1 MNIHQLKREPTTK
14 NSVDLDCDHTTVIKV
29 IGLGGAGSNAVDR
42 MIQFGIDGV
51 EFLAANTD
59 SQALHQNE
67 AANKILLGKHFTN
80 GHGSGGDPLIG
91 KTAAYESLSDLSE
104 IIENADIL
112 FITCGMGGGTGT
124 GAAPVVAEL
133 ARDLD
138 IITVAVVTMPFN
150 FEGTYRYHNAMQGIA
165 TLQNH
170 CDTLITVPN
179 ERLLQIVPKNVTLDV
194 AFRMADDILRQG
206 IQAITEVVLK
216 PGLINID
223 FADIRTLLHQSGGA
237 VLAIGHGKGNNA
249 TIDAVRS
256 ALHHPLQDISGMN
269 SATGLLIHLT
279 GGQSLPMN
287 EIQRA
292 VEEIRTAIGPN
303 AEITLGVTVEEQLQ
317 NRVQIIIL
325 ATGVGGHSL
334 ENVIG
339 EIPFR
344 QVIVSN
350 KTALTPVEASN
361 PLNKEA
367 IKNSCQFNHS
377 DSTQESFP
385 HSPSPY
391 NLDTPAFLRRQ
402 RIRDSIQTKNI

>member
-1 MNIHQLKREPTTK
+1 MNIHQSAREHPTIK
-14 NSVDLDCDHTTVIKV
+14 SLMDLECDQNTVIKV

-59 SQALHQNE
+59 RQALHENE
-67 AANKILLGKHFTN
+67 APTKVLLGKHLTT
-80 GHGSGGDPLIG
+80 GHGTGGDPLIG
-91 KTAAYESLSDLSE
+91 ETAAYESLSDLSE

-150 FEGTYRYHNAMQGIA
+150 FEGTCRYHNAMQGIA
-165 TLQNH
+165 VLQSH

-179 ERLLQIVPKNVTLDV
+179 ERLLQIVPKHVTLDV
-194 AFRMADDILRQG
+194 AFRIADDILRQG

-216 PGLINID
+216 PGLINVD
-223 FADIRTLLHQSGGA
+223 FADVRALLHQSGGA

-269 SATGLLIHLT
+269 YATALLVHFT
-279 GGQSLPMN
+279 GGRSLPMA
-287 EIQRA
+287 EVQWA

-303 AEITLGVTVEEQLQ
+303 SEVTLGITVEEQLQ
-317 NRVQIIIL
+317 DRVQIIIL

-344 QVIVSN
+344 QVFDYTKSE
-350 KTALTPVEASN
+350 LTELEGSSSVH
-361 PLNKEA
+361 KELD
-367 IKNSCQFNHS
+367 QFIPS
-377 DSTQESFP
+377 GTTQEAFP
-385 HSPSPY
+385 YSPSPY

-402 RIRDSIQTKNI
+402 RIKDSIETNNT

>member
-1 MNIHQLKREPTTK
+1 MNIHQIEREHTTK
-14 NSVDLDCDHTTVIKV
+14 TPIDIDCGQTTVIKV
-29 IGLGGAGSNAVDR
+29 IGLGGAGSNAIDR
-42 MIQFGIDGV
+42 MMQFGIDGV
-51 EFLAANTD
+51 EFIAANTD
-59 SQALHQNE
+59 RQALRENE
-67 AANKILLGKHFTN
+67 SATKVLLGKHFTN
-80 GHGSGGDPLIG
+80 GHGAGGDPLIG
-91 KTAAYESLSDLSE
+91 ETAAYESLSDLSE

-138 IITVAVVTMPFN
+138 VITVAVVTMPFN
-150 FEGTYRYHNAMQGIA
+150 FEGTYRYHNAMHGIA
-165 TLQNH
+165 VLQNH

-216 PGLINID
+216 TGLINVD
-223 FADIRTLLHQSGGA
+223 FADVRALLHRSGGA

-249 TIDAVRS
+249 IIDAVRS

-269 SATGLLIHLT
+269 YATGLLVHFT
-279 GGQSLPMN
+279 GSRRLPMA

-292 VEEIRTAIGPN
+292 VEEIRTAIGPSS
-303 AEITLGVTVEEQLQ
+303 EVTLGVTLEEQLQ
-317 NRVQIIIL
+317 DRVQIIIL

-344 QVIVSN
+344 QVFDSN
-350 KTALTPVEASN
+350 KSQLTTLEESN
-361 PLNKEA
+361 PVNNNSDQSSPSSSAQEA
-367 IKNSCQFNHS
+367 
-377 DSTQESFP
+377 FP
-385 HSPSPY
+385 YSSSPY

-402 RIRDSIQTKNI
+402 HIKDSIENKSA

>member
-1 MNIHQLKREPTTK
+1 MNIHKSAQSNPSIEYPIDYQADKA
-14 NSVDLDCDHTTVIKV
+14 TVIKV

-51 EFLAANTD
+51 DFLAANTD
-59 SQALHQNE
+59 RQALSENE
-67 AANKILLGKHFTN
+67 APTKLLLGKQFTN
-80 GHGSGGDPLIG
+80 GHGAGGDPQIG
-91 KTAAYESLSDLSE
+91 ETAAYESLSDLSE
-104 IIENADIL
+104 SIEDADIL

-150 FEGTYRYHNAMQGIA
+150 FEGTYRYHNAMQGI
-165 TLQNH
+165 TVLQSH

-179 ERLLQIVPKNVTLDV
+179 ERLLQIVPKDVTLDV

-206 IQAITEVVLK
+206 IQSITEVVLK
-216 PGLINID
+216 TGLINVD
-223 FADIRTLLHQSGGA
+223 FADIRELLHQSGGA
-237 VLAIGHGKGNNA
+237 VLAIGHGKGTNA
-249 TIDAVRS
+249 TITAVRS

-269 SATGLLIHLT
+269 YATGLLVHFT
-279 GGQSLPMN
+279 GGYSLPMN
-287 EIQRA
+287 EIERA
-292 VEEIRTAIGPN
+292 VEEIRTALGPN
-303 AEITLGVTVEEQLQ
+303 SQLTLGVTVEEQLHE
-317 NRVQIIIL
+317 RVQIIIL

-344 QVIVSN
+344 HSFDTTNSKIVN
-350 KTALTPVEASN
+350 LETKNTAETGSDDNDPSR
-361 PLNKEA
+361 
-367 IKNSCQFNHS
+367 NS
-377 DSTQESFP
+377 QESFP
-385 HSPSPY
+385 YSPSPY

-402 RIRDSIQTKNI
+402 RIRDSIEHRKI